1 MGWLVVGG
9 LAGSL
14 VVWWVSEFAGG
25 LVGERVG
32 R

>member
-1 MGWLVVGG
+1 MS
-9 LAGSL
+9 SL

-32 R
+32 RYAGVRKEA